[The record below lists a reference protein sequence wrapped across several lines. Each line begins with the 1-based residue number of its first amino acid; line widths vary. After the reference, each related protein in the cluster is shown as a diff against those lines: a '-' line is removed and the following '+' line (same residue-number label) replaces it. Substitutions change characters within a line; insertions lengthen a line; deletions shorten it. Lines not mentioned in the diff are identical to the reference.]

1 LEVAMFYDWLKR
13 RREEKDDEESGEI
26 YDNRGYE
33 SVPEAKDLGFPDGYQ
48 EKIESALGVSIASG
62 AVQLDFEY
70 ETAADA
76 RLHLKTIRQIQSELR
91 FIKKEVNT
99 DMAEI
104 RATFRD

>member
-70 ETAADA
+70 ETVADA
-76 RLHLKTIRQIQSELR
+76 RLHLKTIRQIQSELK